1 MKRLKMLCARELR
14 FVKIVT
20 RIAALMISTGVT
32 FLMFSGLV
40 EAISVSRKYYAIGG
54 EWVLI
59 IVIFYSVYM
68 VVECAI
74 EIILHE

>member
-1 MKRLKMLCARELR
+1 MLCSRELR

-40 EAISVSRKYYAIGG
+40 ESISVSRKYYAIGG

-59 IVIFYSVYM
+59 IVIFYSVYV